1 MSQPLKTSPAEL
13 DIDFIFW
20 LSPLICVNKQAYV
33 GKVRFTEPMHCTAS
47 LKTSEIVPRS

>member
-1 MSQPLKTSPAEL
+1 MSPPLKTLPAEL

-33 GKVRFTEPMHCTAS
+33 GKVHLTEPVHCTDS
-47 LKTSEIVPRS
+47 FKTF